1 MRLWTLALVLTF
13 FVGHVVAPS
22 AYATD
27 GYGSGS
33 PNAGLIPDDG
43 GHNYCWSTGFGGT
56 DTAAAARRSYAAGA
70 VADLGAETDMWN
82 AGQQACGT
90 STDVYW
96 ATFSAALDGSYQCQ
110 VVVSAGRCDRSL
122 VQINPGN
129 MSPSDADW
137 KQTTCHELG
146 HSAGMGHMTTDCQGT
161 STSLQSY
168 NSTHTG
174 HVNDTF

>member
-1 MRLWTLALVLTF
+1 M
-13 FVGHVVAPS
+13 H
-22 AYATD
+22 
-27 GYGSGS
+27 
-33 PNAGLIPDDG
+33 
-43 GHNYCWSTGFGGT
+43 TGRT
-56 DTAAAARRSYAAGA
+56 SNSAAAARRSYAAGA

>member
-1 MRLWTLALVLTF
+1 MLQVHTPLTAMVRVHPTLDLFPTMLDTITAGVPASAELTRPRPLAGRTRLAPLQTLMRR
-13 FVGHVVAPS
+13 P
-22 AYATD
+22 
-27 GYGSGS
+27 
-33 PNAGLIPDDG
+33 I
-43 GHNYCWSTGFGGT
+43 CGT
-56 DTAAAARRSYAAGA
+56 QDS
-70 VADLGAETDMWN
+70 N
-82 AGQQACGT
+82 AGQQGCGT

-122 VQINPGN
+122 VQIDPGN

-146 HSAGMGHMTTDCQGT
+146 HSAGMGHMTTDCLGT

-168 NSTHTG
+168 NSTHRG